1 MEINI
6 GKNIKALI
14 FDLDGTLADS
24 MPVHLI
30 AWEIVGIKYGFQYS
44 KKELEK
50 YAGMSTQ
57 EIVDTINKKN
67 NLKLDPDQIS
77 HELELKFLENLDKVK
92 PIKPISNLLQ
102 TYYGRLPIAVGTG
115 GLRGMAVKILKHI
128 EVWDKIDI
136 LVASEDVNNHKPSP
150 ETFLK
155 CAEKLRVKPSDCLVF
170 EDVNLGFQAAKNAG
184 MHLIDVRPY
193 R

>member
-128 EVWDKIDI
+128 EIWDKIDI

>member
-155 CAEKLRVKPSDCLVF
+155 CAEKLRVNPSDCLVF